1 MEKKNFAL
9 GKANFIVMG
18 IAFAIVLIGF
28 ALMTGSSS
36 TMETFDPSIFGF
48 RRAVLGPNLCFVGYI
63 LMIAGIL
70 VKDKSKSK
78 EVVEE

>member
-9 GKANFIVMG
+9 GKRNFIVMG
-18 IAFAIVLIGF
+18 IAFAIVLTGF

-36 TMETFDPSIFGF
+36 TMETFDPSIFSF
-48 RRAVLGPNLCFVGYI
+48 RRVVVGPNMCFIGYI

-70 VKDKSKSK
+70 IKDKRNGTT
-78 EVVEE
+78 EE

>member
-9 GKANFIVMG
+9 GKKNFIVMG

-36 TMETFDPSIFGF
+36 TMETFDPSIFSF
-48 RRAVLGPNLCFVGYI
+48 RRVVAGPNLCFIGYI

-70 VKDKSKSK
+70 IKDKKK
-78 EVVEE
+78 EEEEA

>member
-9 GKANFIVMG
+9 GKVNFIVMG

-36 TMETFDPSIFGF
+36 TMETFDPSIFSF
-48 RRAVLGPNLCFVGYI
+48 RRVVLGPNLCFIGYI

-70 VKDKSKSK
+70 IKDKQKG
-78 EVVEE
+78 EEA